1 MKNSFPE
8 RGNTKHLLNLC
19 VLLLSYAIHVRMTMG
34 DQLLSHGNH
43 MRRDR
48 GFFVAALIS
57 VAPPGN

>member
-19 VLLLSYAIHVRMTMG
+19 VLLLSYAIHVRVTMG

-43 MRRDR
+43 MRKDR
-48 GFFVAALIS
+48 GFLLLL
-57 VAPPGN
+57 